1 MTEVPWDVYVQFGL
15 GLAFFLISFGR
26 SVKQIALME
35 IERDL
40 KAGRPTPG
48 HQAWLRRNLP
58 AFYRVLGA
66 GLIAL
71 AAVQYTIAAE
81 VISK

>member
-1 MTEVPWDVYVQFGL
+1 MTAMPWDIYVQAIL
-15 GLAFFLISFGR
+15 GLIFFLISFGR
-26 SVKQIALME
+26 RVKEITIAE

-40 KAGRPTPG
+40 KTGKPTPG
-48 HQAWLRRNLP
+48 FAGWMKRNLP

-66 GLIAL
+66 ALMAL

-81 VISK
+81 ALSK